1 MKLIIKGKLKAGSQC
16 EMIVD
21 AGKYEGHL
29 YKGLISSI
37 NDRFITVKF
46 SDKDIVTVPIS
57 EVILCTNR
65 KANIGNTIL

>member
-1 MKLIIKGKLKAGSQC
+1 MKLIIKGKLKAGSQ
-16 EMIVD
+16 VD

-57 EVILCTNR
+57 EVILCVNK
-65 KANIGNTIL
+65 KASLGNTIL